1 MSLRRLGSI
10 VIKELRQLRRDRLTF
25 AMIIGIPTMQLIL
38 FGYAINLDVRNLE
51 TAVLDQA
58 NTARSRE
65 LVAGMAATGV
75 IHIGRAVSST
85 QEIDALL
92 RAGEISAAL
101 VLPRDF
107 EARMERRDRPAVQI
121 IVDGSEQVIQAAAR
135 QLAAYPLYQDRG
147 WTTNGGGV
155 EVVNFYNPERRAAV
169 NTVPGLV
176 GMILT
181 MTMVLFTSIALV
193 RERERG
199 NLEML
204 IATPV
209 SPWELTVGKI
219 LPFVGIGLVQT
230 TVVLVLGDV
239 LFDVPLRGS
248 LLELYRRR
256 ARVHHGEPVAR
267 HLHLDA
273 DAHAVPGHADV
284 VLHVP
289 AADPVVGLHVPVRRH
304 ARRGAVRRGGH
315 AADAFPAARARHHA
329 ARRGSHGALAVARGA
344 RRVHRG
350 DARRRRIARAQA
362 ARLAG
367 RLVRVE
373 LELHAVAGGVVEEE
387 LREIQAAA
395 PARCDTE
402 CRATSSAA
410 RTRRA
415 RCS

>member
-25 AMIIGIPTMQLIL
+25 AMIIGIPTMQLVL

-65 LVAGMAATGV
+65 LVSGMAATGV
-75 IHIGRAVSST
+75 IHLGRVATSS

-92 RAGEISAAL
+92 RAGDISAAI
-101 VLPRDF
+101 VLPPDF
-107 EARMERRDRPAVQI
+107 ETRMERRDRPAVQI

-135 QLAAYPLYQDRG
+135 QLASFPIYRDSG

-219 LPFVGIGLVQT
+219 LPFIGIGLVQT
-230 TVVLVLGDV
+230 TVVLLLGEV
-239 LFDVPLRGS
+239 LFDVPMRGSFVELYLSALVFITANLSLGIFISTLTRTQFQAMQMSFFTFLPQILLSGFMFPFAGMPVAAQYVAEIMPLTHFLRLVRGIMLRGADLTELWPS
-248 LLELYRRR
+248 LAALG
-256 ARVHHGEPVAR
+256 VFI
-267 HLHLDA
+267 
-273 DAHAVPGHADV
+273 AVM
-284 VLHVP
+284 
-289 AADPVVGLHVPVRRH
+289 
-304 ARRGAVRRGGH
+304 
-315 AADAFPAARARHHA
+315 
-329 ARRGSHGALAVARGA
+329 LAVAVS
-344 RRVHRG
+344 RVRK
-350 DARRRRIARAQA
+350 
-362 ARLAG
+362 RL
-367 RLVRVE
+367 
-373 LELHAVAGGVVEEE
+373 
-387 LREIQAAA
+387 
-395 PARCDTE
+395 D
-402 CRATSSAA
+402 
-410 RTRRA
+410 
-415 RCS
+415 

>member
-1 MSLRRLGSI
+1 VSLRRLGSI

-65 LVAGMAATGV
+65 LIAGMSATGV
-75 IHIGRAVSST
+75 MRIGRSVTSAH
-85 QEIDALL
+85 EIEELL

-101 VLPRDF
+101 VLPPDF
-107 EARMERRDRPAVQI
+107 ETRLERRDRPPVQI
-121 IVDGSEQVIQAAAR
+121 IVDGSEQVIQSAAR
-135 QLAAYPLYQDRG
+135 QLMAYPVYEERG
-147 WTTNGGGV
+147 MRASAAAV

-248 LLELYRRR
+248 LLDLYLAALVFITANLSLGIFISTLTRTQFQ
-256 ARVHHGEPVAR
+256 AMQMSFFTFLPQILLSGFMFPFAGMPVA
-267 HLHLDA
+267 
-273 DAHAVPGHADV
+273 
-284 VLHVP
+284 
-289 AADPVVGLHVPVRRH
+289 
-304 ARRGAVRRGGH
+304 ARY
-315 AADAFPAARARHHA
+315 
-329 ARRGSHGALAVARGA
+329 VAE
-344 RRVHRG
+344 VMPLTHF
-350 DARRRRIARAQA
+350 
-362 ARLAG
+362 L
-367 RLVRVE
+367 RLVRGIMLRGAALTE
-373 LELHAVAGGVVEEE
+373 LWPSLAALGVFIAVMLVVAVSRVRKR
-387 LREIQAAA
+387 L
-395 PARCDTE
+395 D
-402 CRATSSAA
+402 
-410 RTRRA
+410 
-415 RCS
+415 